1 MNKRPFAL
9 TIAGFDPSG
18 GAGLLADI
26 KTFEANQV
34 YGLGVCTAL
43 TVQHEN
49 QFDSVQWVEN
59 ELIIKQAKL
68 LFEKYSIQYV
78 KIGLVKSLDDLSKI
92 ITALLTWNP
101 DITIIWDPILKASAG
116 FNFHDEI
123 STITL
128 KTILKHIY
136 VLTPNLPEA
145 NLLINDS
152 INTEQKAQ
160 ILAENCAVFLKGGHG
175 DLDESKDLL
184 FYRNQRVEYLA
195 KRIIH
200 GEKHGSGCVLSSAIT
215 ANLAKGFPLE
225 KACEEAKKY
234 ITAFLGSND
243 SLLGYHHFN
252 SKIVS

>member
-1 MNKRPFAL
+1 MNKRPLAL

-18 GAGLLADI
+18 GAGLLSDI

-49 QFDSVQWVEN
+49 RFDSVQWVDI

-68 LFEKYSIQYV
+68 LFEKYSIEYV
-78 KIGLVKSLDDLSKI
+78 KIGLIKSLDDLSII

-101 DITIIWDPILKASAG
+101 DVIIIWDPILKASAG

-123 STITL
+123 NVN
-128 KTILKHIY
+128 ILKAILTQIY

-145 NLLINDS
+145 NLLVSDF
-152 INTEQKAQ
+152 INTEQKALV
-160 ILAENCAVFLKGGHG
+160 LAENCAVFLKGGHG

-184 FYRNQRVEYLA
+184 FYQNQRVEYLA

-225 KACEEAKKY
+225 KACEKAKKY

-243 SLLGYHHFN
+243 SLLGYHHSN
-252 SKIVS
+252 

>member
-26 KTFEANQV
+26 KTFEAHQI

-49 QFDSVQWVEN
+49 RFDSVQWVDN
-59 ELIIKQAKL
+59 ELIIEQAKL
-68 LFEKYSIQYV
+68 LFEKYDIQYV
-78 KIGLVKSLDDLSKI
+78 KIGLIKSLEDLSKI
-92 ITALLTWNP
+92 INALMSWNP
-101 DITIIWDPILKASAG
+101 EIIIIWDPILKASAG

-123 STITL
+123 NAITF
-128 KTILKHIY
+128 KTILKQIY
-136 VLTPNLPEA
+136 LLTPNLPEV
-145 NLLINDS
+145 NLLVNGS

-160 ILAENCAVFLKGGHG
+160 ILAKNCAVFLKGGHS
-175 DLDESKDLL
+175 DLDESKDVL
-184 FYRNQRVEYLA
+184 FYQNQRFEYVA
-195 KRIIH
+195 KRIEQ

-215 ANLAKGFPLE
+215 ANLAKGLPLT

-234 ITAFLGSND
+234 ITAFLGSNN
-243 SLLGYHHFN
+243 SLLGYHL
-252 SKIVS
+252 

>member
-1 MNKRPFAL
+1 MNKRPLAL

-26 KTFEANQV
+26 KTFEANQA

-49 QFDSVQWVEN
+49 RFDSVQWVDN
-59 ELIIKQAKL
+59 ELIIEQAKL
-68 LFEKYSIQYV
+68 LFEKYSVQYV

-101 DITIIWDPILKASAG
+101 DVSIIWDPILKASAG

-123 STITL
+123 SAITL
-128 KTILKHIY
+128 KAILKQIY

-184 FYRNQRVEYLA
+184 FYRNQRVEYHA

-243 SLLGYHHFN
+243 SLLGYHNFN

>member
-1 MNKRPFAL
+1 MNERPLAL

-18 GAGLLADI
+18 GAGLLSDI

-49 QFDSVQWVEN
+49 RFNSVQWVDI

-68 LFEKYSIQYV
+68 LFEKYSIEYV
-78 KIGLVKSLDDLSKI
+78 KIGLIKSLDDLSII
-92 ITALLTWNP
+92 ITTLLAWNP
-101 DITIIWDPILKASAG
+101 DVIIIWDPILKASAG

-123 STITL
+123 NANTL
-128 KTILKHIY
+128 KTILKQIY
-136 VLTPNLPEA
+136 VITPNLPEA
-145 NLLINDS
+145 NLLVSDS
-152 INTEQKAQ
+152 INTEQKAL

-184 FYRNQRVEYLA
+184 FYQNKRVEYLA
-195 KRIIH
+195 ERISH
-200 GEKHGSGCVLSSAIT
+200 GEKHGSGCVLSSAII

-225 KACEEAKKY
+225 KACREAKKY

-252 SKIVS
+252 SKIVL

>member
-1 MNKRPFAL
+1 MNERPFVL

-18 GAGLLADI
+18 GAGLLSDI
-26 KTFEANQV
+26 KTFEAHQV

-49 QFDSVQWVEN
+49 RFDSVQWVES
-59 ELIIKQAKL
+59 ELIIKQARL
-68 LFEKYSIQYV
+68 LFEKYLIQYV

-92 ITALLTWNP
+92 ITALLSWNP
-101 DITIIWDPILKASAG
+101 DVTIIWDPILKASAG
-116 FNFHDEI
+116 FNFHSEI
-123 STITL
+123 SAITL
-128 KTILKHIY
+128 KTILKQIY
-136 VLTPNLPEA
+136 VLTPNLPEV
-145 NLLINDS
+145 NLLIDDP

-184 FYRNQRVEYLA
+184 FYRNQRVEYHA

-243 SLLGYHHFN
+243 SLLGYHNFN

>member
-26 KTFEANQV
+26 KTFEANQI

-49 QFDSVQWVEN
+49 RFDSVQWVDN
-59 ELIIKQAKL
+59 ELIIEQAKL

-92 ITALLTWNP
+92 ITALLSWNP
-101 DITIIWDPILKASAG
+101 EVIIIWDPILKASTG

-123 STITL
+123 NVSTLIM
-128 KTILKHIY
+128 ILKQIY

-145 NLLINDS
+145 NLLVNDS
-152 INTEQKAQ
+152 LNTEQKAL

-175 DLDESKDLL
+175 DLDESKDVL
-184 FYRNQRVEYLA
+184 FYQNQRFEYFA

-234 ITAFLGSND
+234 ITAFLGSNN
-243 SLLGYHHFN
+243 SLLGYHL
-252 SKIVS
+252 

>member
-26 KTFEANQV
+26 KTFEANQI

-49 QFDSVQWVEN
+49 RFDSVQWIES
-59 ELIIKQAKL
+59 ELIIEQARL
-68 LFEKYSIQYV
+68 LFEKYDIQYV
-78 KIGLVKSLDDLSKI
+78 KIGLIKSLEDLSKI
-92 ITALLTWNP
+92 INALLSWNP
-101 DITIIWDPILKASAG
+101 DLKIIWDPILKASAG

-123 STITL
+123 NANLL
-128 KTILKHIY
+128 KTILKQIY

-145 NLLINDS
+145 NLLVNDS
-152 INTEQKAQ
+152 INTEEKAQ

-175 DLDESKDLL
+175 DLDESKDVL
-184 FYRNQRVEYLA
+184 FYKNQRFEYLA
-195 KRIIH
+195 KRIEH

-215 ANLAKGFPLE
+215 ANLAKGLPLE

-234 ITAFLGSND
+234 ITAFLGSNN
-243 SLLGYHHFN
+243 SLLGYHL
-252 SKIVS
+252 

>member
-26 KTFEANQV
+26 KTFEANQI

-49 QFDSVQWVEN
+49 RFDAVKWIDN
-59 ELIIKQAKL
+59 ELIIEQAKL

-78 KIGLVKSLDDLSKI
+78 KIGLVKSLEDLSRI
-92 ITALLTWNP
+92 INALLAWNP
-101 DITIIWDPILKASAG
+101 EVIIIWDPILKASAG

-123 STITL
+123 NVITL
-128 KTILKHIY
+128 KTILKQIY

-145 NLLINDS
+145 NLLVNDS
-152 INTEQKAQ
+152 LNTEQKAL

-175 DLDESKDLL
+175 NLDESKDILL
-184 FYRNQRVEYLA
+184 YQNHRFEYFA
-195 KRIIH
+195 KRIVH

-234 ITAFLGSND
+234 ITAFLSSNN

-252 SKIVS
+252 SKTVP

>member
-26 KTFEANQV
+26 KTFEANQI

-49 QFDSVQWVEN
+49 RFDSVQWVDN
-59 ELIIKQAKL
+59 ELIIEQAKL

-78 KIGLVKSLDDLSKI
+78 KIGLVKSLEDLSKI
-92 ITALLTWNP
+92 ITALLSWNP
-101 DITIIWDPILKASAG
+101 EVIIIWDPILKASAG

-123 STITL
+123 NSSLL
-128 KTILKHIY
+128 KTILKQIY

-145 NLLINDS
+145 NLLVNDS
-152 INTEQKAQ
+152 TNTEQKAL
-160 ILAENCAVFLKGGHG
+160 ILAKNCAVFLKGGHG
-175 DLDESKDLL
+175 DLDESKDVL
-184 FYRNQRVEYLA
+184 FYQNQRFEYFA
-195 KRIIH
+195 KRIEQ

-215 ANLAKGFPLE
+215 ANLAKGLPLK

-234 ITAFLGSND
+234 ITAFLGSNN
-243 SLLGYHHFN
+243 SLLGYH
-252 SKIVS
+252 SG

>member
-1 MNKRPFAL
+1 MNKRPLAL

-43 TVQHEN
+43 TVQHEDR
-49 QFDSVQWVEN
+49 FDSVQWVDI
-59 ELIIKQAKL
+59 ELITKQAKL
-68 LFEKYSIQYV
+68 LLEKYSIEYV
-78 KIGLVKSLDDLSKI
+78 KIGLIKSLDDLSII
-92 ITALLTWNP
+92 ITALLAWNP
-101 DITIIWDPILKASAG
+101 DVIIVWDPILKASAG

-123 STITL
+123 NANIL
-128 KTILKHIY
+128 ETILKQIY

-145 NLLINDS
+145 NLLVKDMVS
-152 INTEQKAQ
+152 TEQKAL
-160 ILAENCAVFLKGGHG
+160 ILAKNCAVFLKGGHG
-175 DLDESKDLL
+175 DLNESNDLL
-184 FYRNQRVEYLA
+184 FYQNQRVEYLA
-195 KRIIH
+195 KRIVQ

-215 ANLAKGFPLE
+215 ANLAKGFPLK

-243 SLLGYHHFN
+243 SLLGYHHL
-252 SKIVS
+252 I

>member
-26 KTFEANQV
+26 KTFEANQI

-49 QFDSVQWVEN
+49 RFDSVQWVDN
-59 ELIIKQAKL
+59 ELIIEQAKL

-92 ITALLTWNP
+92 ITALLSWNP
-101 DITIIWDPILKASAG
+101 EVIIIWDPILKASTG

-123 STITL
+123 NVSTLIM
-128 KTILKHIY
+128 ILKQIY

-145 NLLINDS
+145 NLLVNDS
-152 INTEQKAQ
+152 LNTEQKAL

-175 DLDESKDLL
+175 DLDESKDVL
-184 FYRNQRVEYLA
+184 FYQNQRFEYFA
-195 KRIIH
+195 KRIIQ

-234 ITAFLGSND
+234 ITAFLGSNN
-243 SLLGYHHFN
+243 SLLGYHL
-252 SKIVS
+252 

>member
-1 MNKRPFAL
+1 MNKRHFAL

-49 QFDSVQWVEN
+49 RFDSVQWVES
-59 ELIIKQAKL
+59 ELIIKQAKI

-145 NLLINDS
+145 NL
-152 INTEQKAQ
+152 
-160 ILAENCAVFLKGGHG
+160 
-175 DLDESKDLL
+175 
-184 FYRNQRVEYLA
+184 
-195 KRIIH
+195 
-200 GEKHGSGCVLSSAIT
+200 
-215 ANLAKGFPLE
+215 
-225 KACEEAKKY
+225 
-234 ITAFLGSND
+234 
-243 SLLGYHHFN
+243 
-252 SKIVS
+252 

>member
-1 MNKRPFAL
+1 MNERPFVL

-18 GAGLLADI
+18 GAGLLSDI
-26 KTFEANQV
+26 KTFEAHQV

-49 QFDSVQWVEN
+49 RFDSVQWVES
-59 ELIIKQAKL
+59 ELIIKQARL
-68 LFEKYSIQYV
+68 LFEKYLIQYV

-92 ITALLTWNP
+92 ITALLSWNP
-101 DITIIWDPILKASAG
+101 DVTISWDPILKASAG

-123 STITL
+123 IAITL
-128 KTILKHIY
+128 KMILKQIY
-136 VLTPNLPEA
+136 ILTPNLPEA
-145 NLLINDS
+145 NLLLNDLV
-152 INTEQKAQ
+152 NTEQKAL

-184 FYRNQRVEYLA
+184 FYRNQRVEYHA

-243 SLLGYHHFN
+243 SLLGYHNFN